1 MADWTVAIETVATA
15 GSIAI
20 LRDDALHAELNL
32 PADSRS
38 AKTLAAGVQQLWQ
51 QAGKPAIELVAVA
64 KGPGSFTGLRVG
76 VTTAKALAYGWRA
89 KLVGVNTL
97 DAIAA
102 QVPQPPPPQSL
113 HVVLDAQRQELFV
126 ARFQALASSDWHRLG
141 EDQIISTTNWLA
153 NLQPGEIVTGPA
165 LKKLRE
171 KLPAAVTVVPDVQWH
186 PRAATIAQL
195 GRQLHQNGHPNELW
209 TLLPHYLR
217 ESYAEEKRPEVGS
230 QRSEIRGPKSEV
242 KDSDL

>member
-1 MADWTVAIETVATA
+1 MAGWTVAIETVATA
-15 GSIAI
+15 GSVAF
-20 LRDDALHAELNL
+20 LRDGEPDAELNL

-38 AKTLAAGVQQLWQ
+38 AKTLAAGVRQLWQ
-51 QAGKPAIELVAVA
+51 QAGKPQIELVAVA

-76 VTTAKALAYGWRA
+76 VTTAKALAYAWRA

-97 DAIAA
+97 DAIGA
-102 QVPQPPPPQSL
+102 QVSQPTSL
-113 HVVLDAQRQELFV
+113 SPKTLQVVLDAQRQELFV
-126 ARFQALASSDWHRLG
+126 ARFQALADSTWQRLG
-141 EDQIISTTNWLA
+141 EDQIIAAPVWLA

-171 KLPAAVTVVPDVQWH
+171 KLPTTVTMVSDEQWQ

-195 GRQLHQNGHPNELW
+195 GRELHENGQPDELW

-217 ESYAEEKRPEVGS
+217 ESYAEEKKAGQSSEVGG
-230 QRSEIRGPKSEV
+230 Q
-242 KDSDL
+242 